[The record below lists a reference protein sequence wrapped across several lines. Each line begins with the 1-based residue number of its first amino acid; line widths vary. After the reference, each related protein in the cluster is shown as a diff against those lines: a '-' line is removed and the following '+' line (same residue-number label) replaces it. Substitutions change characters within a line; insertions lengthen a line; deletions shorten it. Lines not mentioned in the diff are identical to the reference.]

1 MSPYIL
7 SPGFKKF
14 FHLCYRY
21 TFILAIFNTLF
32 FVLFVIFSLM
42 YYHSLDENN
51 FIFWIVSYIAGISL
65 LSCIISIGFLYPL
78 GYLWQLWQENQKKE
92 FAKGLILFILLNGM
106 TGYVWFYYSE
116 IKNQK
121 IRMEFPPYPKIKEK

>member
-1 MSPYIL
+1 LPI
-7 SPGFKKF
+7 
-14 FHLCYRY
+14 
-21 TFILAIFNTLF
+21 
-32 FVLFVIFSLM
+32 
-42 YYHSLDENN
+42 N